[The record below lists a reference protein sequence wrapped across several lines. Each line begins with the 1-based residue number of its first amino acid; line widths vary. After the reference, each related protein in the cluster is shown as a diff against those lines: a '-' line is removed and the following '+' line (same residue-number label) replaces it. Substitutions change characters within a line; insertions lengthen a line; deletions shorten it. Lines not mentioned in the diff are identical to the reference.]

1 MNPDRHNQQMEGIES
16 RIEEPNRS
24 GSFLDSLREVAHRT
38 HTRVL
43 VLATL
48 AGLGLSTG
56 CDMEPEKDKTEFVE
70 NQNELYKGC
79 EPFTMCQ
86 TSAVYDGGTLE
97 LIGFSLM
104 YRVPEGKEFNDVSF
118 RILEEDGTVIHEE
131 LKNLPSGSDKVK
143 FTDRDI
149 PGVSEANVVEMIVNG
164 KTVKLPINFK
174 SYNDDDDPVGF

>member
-1 MNPDRHNQQMEGIES
+1 MNPDRNNQHIEGIE
-16 RIEEPNRS
+16 RHIESQNKPN
-24 GSFLDSLREVAHRT
+24 SFLDSIRALSHRT

-56 CDMEPEKDKTEFVE
+56 CDMDLDKDKTEFIE

-86 TSAVYDGGTLE
+86 TSAVYDGGTSE

-104 YRVPEGKEFNDVSF
+104 YRVPEGKEFTDVSF

-131 LKNLPSGSDKVK
+131 IKNLPSGSDKIK

-149 PGVSEANVVEMIVNG
+149 PGVSDANVVEMIVDD
-164 KTVKLPINFK
+164 KTVKLPVNFK
-174 SYNDDDDPVGF
+174 SYDDDDDPVEF